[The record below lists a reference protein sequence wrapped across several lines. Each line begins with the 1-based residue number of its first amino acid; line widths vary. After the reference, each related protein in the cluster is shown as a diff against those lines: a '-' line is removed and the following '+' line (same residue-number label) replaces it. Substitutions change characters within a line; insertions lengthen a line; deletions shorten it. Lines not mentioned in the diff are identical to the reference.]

1 MNSSSGIYVLRENLI
16 QFYKRQEFLLRSV
29 FRFVVCLAVLL
40 LLRSHLGIHIPGGSA
55 LNSTLLNVIIALICS
70 MLPPG
75 FSAGIIGLILLLD
88 LYKLSLE
95 AAAVGAAM
103 ILVCLLVYFRFTP
116 RDTMILLAMPVA
128 YAVNLHFLVP
138 IIAGLIFGPGAAV
151 PVVFGLLFTRYVLL
165 VEGNLS
171 SLVVPEGGMSMV
183 GERLIANFRSL
194 VDGMVNDRLMIGLA
208 AAFVITV
215 ILVCFI
221 RRLAIENAWTIAIT
235 AGCILELAVLL
246 LGDMMFEIGIDLAY
260 VFVGIVFSF
269 LLAQIVRFFIF
280 NVDYLRIEN
289 VQFEDEDYYYYV
301 KAIPK
306 VMVYTSDLEEDEFNP
321 PEGEAVIDV
330 NEG

>member
-221 RRLAIENAWTIAIT
+221 RRLAIENAWTIALT

-301 KAIPK
+301 KAVSK
-306 VMVYTSDLEEDEFNP
+306 LRSNVDDGDCEEGDYIE
-321 PEGEAVIDV
+321 
-330 NEG
+330 